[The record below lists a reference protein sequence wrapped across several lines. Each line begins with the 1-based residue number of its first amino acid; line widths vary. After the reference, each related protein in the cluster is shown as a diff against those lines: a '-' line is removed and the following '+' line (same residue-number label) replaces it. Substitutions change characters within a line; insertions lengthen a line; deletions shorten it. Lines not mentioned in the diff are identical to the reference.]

1 MAKIFLSLC
10 ISIVFI
16 LMACTAEQERL
27 SFLQVKGE
35 IGLLTQQVEK

>member
-1 MAKIFLSLC
+1 MAKILLSLC

-27 SFLQVKGE
+27 FFSSGKGR
-35 IGLLTQQVEK
+35 

>member
-1 MAKIFLSLC
+1 MAKILLSLC

-27 SFLQVKGE
+27 SFLQVKGDR
-35 IGLLTQQVEK
+35 IITQQIEK